1 MVFSGLVMLWR
12 LAGWPTR
19 TWPSSVKATIDGVV
33 RPPSAFSSTLA
44 LFPSITATQE
54 FVVPRSIPIA
64 FAMTRLLVFRCVRVA
79 FERPALAEWN
89 WASLQNFPGHVR
101 DAHSA
106 SGGNGERV
114 PQPPGVQAACLA
126 WPSLASAS
134 LTSIFFGSGF
144 AGFGIT
150 ILRTPFDIVA

>member
-33 RPPSAFSSTLA
+33 RPPSAFSITLA

-64 FAMTRLLVFRCVRVA
+64 FAMTRLLVFKCVRVA
-79 FERPALAEWN
+79 GSDPPERTGLGRRFKTFQ
-89 WASLQNFPGHVR
+89 ASQ

-106 SGGNGERV
+106 SGENGERV
-114 PQPPGVQAACLA
+114 PQPPGGSSGLLGLA
-126 WPSLASAS
+126 VL
-134 LTSIFFGSGF
+134 
-144 AGFGIT
+144 
-150 ILRTPFDIVA
+150 